1 MTDAQEV
8 WWRPGGRSPFALDP
22 SKPRWPQFVST
33 IGQCSIIFGGPALGL
48 VTINYY
54 PFLIQG
60 RTIYI
65 GGFTSVIFWFFASFA
80 IFGDKSFPRGMPQWL
95 KLKFRAA
102 YGLCMTG
109 LLLGIVGIANAYN
122 TPLISRDVAVV
133 AKHTTRHSD
142 PARRT
147 YYVALRPWPSSQTVV
162 ELCASRDVYDR
173 LKVPLT
179 AIDTPQR
186 ELDGMPDSDLVRLT
200 VGKGRL
206 KLEWLKQISLPE
218 GRG

>member
-1 MTDAQEV
+1 
-8 WWRPGGRSPFALDP
+8 
-22 SKPRWPQFVST
+22 
-33 IGQCSIIFGGPALGL
+33 
-48 VTINYY
+48 
-54 PFLIQG
+54 
-60 RTIYI
+60 
-65 GGFTSVIFWFFASFA
+65 
-80 IFGDKSFPRGMPQWL
+80 
-95 KLKFRAA
+95 
-102 YGLCMTG
+102 
-109 LLLGIVGIANAYN
+109 
-122 TPLISRDVAVV
+122 
-133 AKHTTRHSD
+133 
-142 PARRT
+142 
-147 YYVALRPWPSSQTVV
+147 VALRPWPSSQTVV